1 MLTPMEQA
9 LALAQRARGSTSPNP
24 SVGAVVMKD
33 NTMIGQGHTLPAG
46 QDHAEIVALREAGD
60 LAKGAELYVTL
71 EPCCHYGRTPPCTDA
86 IIRSGLKT
94 VHVAALDPN
103 PEVTSQGIQILQ
115 TAGIETIID
124 TTIDTKELYEAFSK
138 HIKTNSPFVI
148 AKFAMSLDGKIATCE
163 GDSKWITGNDSRV
176 LVHDIRK
183 ISDAIMVGVNTIIS
197 DNPQLTARDSNDHP
211 LDVQPMK
218 IILDSRGRT
227 PPESQ
232 VFSEKGKVLIY
243 VCDYCPK
250 SNIAI
255 LETSGAEVI
264 NGTSDSTGRVD
275 LHGVLKHLGERGIVT
290 LLVEGGG
297 TLMGSLFDQDL
308 IDKIYAFTAPI
319 IIGGKSAPSPVEGE
333 GSPLMSGVWQITN
346 AEHRTIGNDWLVIG
360 YPDRRT

>member
-9 LALAQRARGSTSPNP
+9 LTLAQLARGSTSPNP
-24 SVGAVVMKD
+24 SVGAVIVKD
-33 NTMIGQGHTLPAG
+33 NIIVGQGHTLPAG
-46 QDHAEIVALREAGD
+46 QDHAEIVALQEAGD
-60 LAKGAELYVTL
+60 LARGATLYVTL
-71 EPCCHYGRTPPCTDA
+71 EPCCHHGRTPPCTDA

-94 VHVAALDPN
+94 VHIAALDPN
-103 PEVTSQGIQILQ
+103 PKVTNQGIQILES
-115 TAGIETIID
+115 AGIETIID
-124 TTIDTKELYEAFSK
+124 TSVDTDELYEAFSK

-148 AKFAMSLDGKIATCE
+148 AKFAMSLDGKIATYE

-176 LVHDIRK
+176 LVHDMRR

-211 LDVQPMK
+211 LDVQPMR
-218 IILDSRGRT
+218 IIVDSHGRT

-232 VFSEKGKVLIY
+232 VFSEGGKVLIH

-250 SNIAI
+250 SNIDI
-255 LETSGAEVI
+255 LESSGAEVI
-264 NGTSDSTGRVD
+264 IGTSDSTGRVD
-275 LHGVLKHLGERGIVT
+275 LHSVLNHLGERGIVT

-297 TLMGSLFDQDL
+297 TLLGSLFDQDL

-319 IIGGKSAPSPVEGE
+319 IIGGKAAPSPVEGE
-333 GSPLMSGVWQITN
+333 GSPLMSDVWHITN
-346 AEHRTIGNDWLVIG
+346 AKHRTIGKDWLVIG